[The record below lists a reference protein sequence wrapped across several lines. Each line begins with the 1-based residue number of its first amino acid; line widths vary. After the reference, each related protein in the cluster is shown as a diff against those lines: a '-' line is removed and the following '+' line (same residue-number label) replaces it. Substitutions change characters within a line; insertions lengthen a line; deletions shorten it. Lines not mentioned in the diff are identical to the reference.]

1 MSAPLTPMPDCVLI
15 HLLDSAQG
23 DPLQT
28 WRFSARHE
36 ISIGRNEEND
46 IVIAHPQVSRY
57 HARLVANGTE
67 WTLFSTGR
75 HGTLVN
81 DRAVTEYAM
90 SHSAIFQLGSGGP
103 KLRFDNASIAA
114 SRSETMDNIDWDSL
128 AALHVDD
135 VRKQQ
140 EVEQITGNAVFQALQ
155 EHSRSLRR
163 SADSNGMPLS
173 DETAIE
179 PPATNGTDSSP

>member
-1 MSAPLTPMPDCVLI
+1 MSAPPTPTPDCVLI

-28 WRFSARHE
+28 WRFFARHE

-81 DRAVTEYAM
+81 DRAVTEHAL

-103 KLRFDNASIAA
+103 KLRFDNEPIST
-114 SRSETMDNIDWDSL
+114 SRSETIDNIDWDSL

-135 VRKQQ
+135 LRKQQ
-140 EVEQITGNAVFQALQ
+140 EVEQITENAVFQALQ
-155 EHSRSLRR
+155 EHSRSMRR
-163 SADSNGMPLS
+163 PADSNGVS
-173 DETAIE
+173 SSAETSIQ
-179 PPATNGTDSSP
+179 PPVEKRN